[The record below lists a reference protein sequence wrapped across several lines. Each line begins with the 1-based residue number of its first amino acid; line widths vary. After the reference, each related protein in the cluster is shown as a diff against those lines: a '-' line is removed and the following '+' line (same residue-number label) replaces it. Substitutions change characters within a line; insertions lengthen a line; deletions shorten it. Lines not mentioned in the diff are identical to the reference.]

1 MGRRTSTG
9 LVLFAWLGKRE
20 LPECK
25 AYLAFTQLYDT
36 SWYQH
41 MKAIAKTLIR
51 HQQDRTRA
59 SIYSTAL
66 TAFFLMKGPK
76 TQGRVWSKWYDKT
89 CKKAPS
95 YISIAAKHHW
105 NGAESLDLE
114 DGIELYFLF
123 LIREEG
129 HRLIGGS
136 IQDNYRAECLERA
149 ERFPFSRVTWPIGL
163 LGTDATNPLSFI
175 LGATLCL
182 PGFLGPD
189 NLSLLGSVSSNLYL
203 EHLRILLNWSTPLP
217 YCLVRTGIPIPKATD
232 SDSVIKPEPSEESM
246 SL

>member
-1 MGRRTSTG
+1 MGRRTSTS
-9 LVLFAWLGKRE
+9 LVLFAWLGKRK

-36 SWYQH
+36 SCT
-41 MKAIAKTLIR
+41 ACLFKTA
-51 HQQDRTRA
+51 T
-59 SIYSTAL
+59 SITPTADTVPSCTTFFFHNSFLL
-66 TAFFLMKGPK
+66 TLAFFLMKGPK
-76 TQGRVWSKWYDKT
+76 TQGRAWGHYGIESNWYDKT

-129 HRLIGGS
+129 HWLIGGS

-149 ERFPFSRVTWPIGL
+149 ECFPFSRVTWPIGL
-163 LGTDATNPLSFI
+163 L
-175 LGATLCL
+175 
-182 PGFLGPD
+182 
-189 NLSLLGSVSSNLYL
+189 VY
-203 EHLRILLNWSTPLP
+203 
-217 YCLVRTGIPIPKATD
+217 
-232 SDSVIKPEPSEESM
+232 
-246 SL
+246 

>member
-36 SWYQH
+36 SCSYCN
-41 MKAIAKTLIR
+41 R
-51 HQQDRTRA
+51 N
-59 SIYSTAL
+59 STACLFKTATSITPTADTVPSCTTFFFHNSFLL
-66 TAFFLMKGPK
+66 TLAFFLMKGPK
-76 TQGRVWSKWYDKT
+76 TQGR
-89 CKKAPS
+89 A
-95 YISIAAKHHW
+95 W

-163 LGTDATNPLSFI
+163 L
-175 LGATLCL
+175 
-182 PGFLGPD
+182 
-189 NLSLLGSVSSNLYL
+189 VY
-203 EHLRILLNWSTPLP
+203 
-217 YCLVRTGIPIPKATD
+217 
-232 SDSVIKPEPSEESM
+232 
-246 SL
+246 